1 MDHAMDHLIQ
11 RSLQYHRCAPAG
23 KISISPTKACQ
34 NADDLSLAYTPG
46 VAFPCLEIQ
55 KDPSQ
60 AYSYTSKGNLVAV
73 ISNGT
78 AVLGLGDIGPLAGKP
93 VMEGKSLL
101 FKRLADINAFDLEIE
116 EKDPAKLAKIII
128 SLAPTFGG
136 INLEDI
142 KAPDCFYVE
151 KEVQKNVNIPVFH
164 DDQHGTAIIVAAA
177 LMNALELAHK
187 KLDAVKIVFS
197 GAGAAAFA
205 TSQFLCE
212 LGARRKNIFM
222 FDSKGLIT
230 QNRAVGYKKGVAQK
244 MAVISLAD
252 ALQDTDV
259 FIGMSIGNI
268 LTPEMITRM
277 SNRPIIFAL
286 ANPFPEISYPDARTA
301 RPDAILATG
310 RSDFPNQVNNVLG
323 FPFIFR
329 GALDVQAS
337 VINLPMKKA
346 ATRALAQ
353 LAHTTVPFEVEKIY
367 GQKLSFGS
375 DYIIPKPLDS
385 RVLYVVAPAVAKAA
399 MDSGVARKPIL
410 DLEKYKYLLQ
420 QKAKQ
425 LGQ

>member
-1 MDHAMDHLIQ
+1 MDQLIQ
-11 RSLQYHRCAPAG
+11 KSLQYHQSLPAG
-23 KISISPTKACQ
+23 KIAVVPTKACK

-55 KDPSQ
+55 KDSAH
-60 AYSYTSKGNLVAV
+60 AYSYTGKGNLVAV

-101 FKRLADINAFDLEIE
+101 FKRLADINAFDLEIQ
-116 EKDPAKLAKIII
+116 EKDPVKLAKIII

-151 KEVQKNVNIPVFH
+151 KEVQKKANIPVFH

-177 LMNALELAHK
+177 LMNALELAQK
-187 KLDAVKIVFS
+187 KLETVKIVFS

-212 LGARRKNIFM
+212 LGALRKNIFM

-230 QNRAVGYKKGVAQK
+230 KKLAVGYKKIIAQK
-244 MAVISLAD
+244 MMEISLTE
-252 ALQDTDV
+252 ALQGADI

-268 LTPEMITRM
+268 LTADMIAPM
-277 SNRPIIFAL
+277 SKNPIIFAL
-286 ANPFPEISYPDARTA
+286 ANPFPEIMYQTARES
-301 RPDAILATG
+301 RPDAIVATG

-329 GALDVQAS
+329 GALDVQAP
-337 VINLPMKKA
+337 VINLQMKKA
-346 ATRALAQ
+346 AVQTLAK
-353 LAHTTVPFEVEKIY
+353 LAHSVVPWEVERIY
-367 GQKLSFGS
+367 GQKIVFGAE
-375 DYIIPKPLDS
+375 YIIPKPLDS
-385 RVLYVVAPAVAKAA
+385 RVLFTVAPAVAQAA
-399 MDSGVARKPIL
+399 MDSGVARKPIV
-410 DLEKYKYLLQ
+410 DMKAYIYSLQ
-420 QKAKQ
+420 QKAKE
-425 LGQ
+425 LGKSV

>member
-1 MDHAMDHLIQ
+1 MDQLIQ
-11 RSLQYHRCAPAG
+11 KSLQYHQSEPAG
-23 KISISPTKACQ
+23 KISIIPTKACQ

-55 KDPSQ
+55 KNPSD
-60 AYSYTSKGNLVAV
+60 AYSYTGKGNLVAV

-78 AVLGLGDIGPLAGKP
+78 AVLGLGNIGPLAGKP

-116 EKDPAKLAKIII
+116 EKNPVALAKIII

-151 KEVQKNVNIPVFH
+151 KEVQKKVNIPVFH

-177 LMNALELAHK
+177 LMNALELAQK
-187 KLDAVKIVFS
+187 KLENVKIVFS

-230 QNRAVGYKKGVAQK
+230 TKNAKGYKKIVAQK
-244 MAVISLAD
+244 MMEISLAE
-252 ALQDTDV
+252 ALQDADV

-268 LTPEMITRM
+268 LTANMITRM
-277 SNRPIIFAL
+277 SNNPIIFAL
-286 ANPFPEISYPDARTA
+286 ANPFPEIMYPDARTA
-301 RPDAILATG
+301 RPDAIVATG

-337 VINLPMKKA
+337 VINLQMKKA
-346 ATRALAQ
+346 AAQALAQ
-353 LAHTTVPFEVEKIY
+353 LAHTTVPWEVEKIY
-367 GQKLSFGS
+367 GQKLVFGVE
-375 DYIIPKPLDS
+375 YIIPKPLDS

-399 MDSGVARKPIL
+399 MDSGVARKPITDMTVYVDSL
-410 DLEKYKYLLQ
+410 K
-420 QKAKQ
+420 QKAKE
-425 LGQ
+425 LGK